1 MSPLY
6 EFGIR
11 EPHVLL
17 AYDRVLLVPRF
28 TRSHLVI
35 ADNSNNMSTL
45 LFDFSAL
52 CSNDDLLVNGTG
64 ANNTRAPKESV
75 VALISS

>member
-1 MSPLY
+1 MPPLY

-28 TRSHLVI
+28 TRSHLAI
-35 ADNSNNMSTL
+35 ADHSNNMSTL
-45 LFDFSAL
+45 SFDFSAL

-64 ANNTRAPKESV
+64 ANNTRALKESV
-75 VALISS
+75 AALISS